1 MFSCGILRSF
11 SNFVTGIVSIRTV
24 TLFGFGKCEYQF
36 QVHAPAQ
43 QSKKSPMIAGPIR
56 RGCALS
62 RRFHLS
68 RVRASQRGCCQ
79 EKFPKACA
87 GIGRTNRPAA
97 ANPLIALERG
107 SGGFLW
113 GFPARGGKILI

>member
-11 SNFVTGIVSIRTV
+11 SNFVIGIVSIRTV

-43 QSKKSPMIAGPIR
+43 QSKKSPMIADPIR
-56 RGCALS
+56 RACALS

-79 EKFPKACA
+79 EKFPKTYA
-87 GIGRTNRPAA
+87 GIRRTQPPAA
-97 ANPLIALERG
+97 AHPLIAFARG
-107 SGGFLW
+107 SGGFLE
-113 GFPARGGKILI
+113 GLR